1 MQNDSYLDAMLD
13 ARSMPTC
20 ALQLRQRSTYEQHH
34 RNTSAAVPDIT
45 VADIL
50 IPRRCPSA
58 PPALR
63 PATLILPSPHNRMAQ
78 FTPLRSPSDGPSVR
92 PPPMKHRRP
101 HGHPTLTFL
110 PTHHASDID
119 PIDDFPRP
127 RRLFFQAAPR
137 RHRPRGSVG
146 RAAPSFQPVSVD
158 QRAKVGRSGGRRGGR
173 GGVRPLLQRSYGR
186 SDPPLRSEGKIT

>member
-1 MQNDSYLDAMLD
+1 MILSWSMQNDSYLDAMLD

-127 RRLFFQAAPR
+127 RRLFFQAA
-137 RHRPRGSVG
+137 HAATVRGCVDPSVG
-146 RAAPSFQPVSVD
+146 HRASSLSASISE
-158 QRAKVGRSGGRRGGR
+158 
-173 GGVRPLLQRSYGR
+173 
-186 SDPPLRSEGKIT
+186 LR